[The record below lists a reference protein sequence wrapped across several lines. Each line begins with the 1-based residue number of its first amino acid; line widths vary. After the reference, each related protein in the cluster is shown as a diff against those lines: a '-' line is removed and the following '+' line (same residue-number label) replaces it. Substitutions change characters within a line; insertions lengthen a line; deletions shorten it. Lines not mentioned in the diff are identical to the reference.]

1 MILGIIPARLKSV
14 RLPNKPLI
22 IIDGLPLIIHVLK
35 RALMSKKIDKI
46 IVCTDSIKVINTLK
60 KYNYNG
66 YLTPKNIKNGT
77 DRISFFLE
85 KNTFIYNKLKLVID
99 IQCDEIFLNPN
110 YLDKAIKYH
119 LENLEKFDVL
129 IPHTLTNE
137 TRNKNYVKIVSNQN
151 NKVIYLTRADAPFSF
166 RSKLEKFQRHQDFV
180 SFKPSFIKKF
190 KNLKNRKLEK
200 YEGIELLRV
209 LENGYK
215 IGTIRFKDD
224 SFSINS
230 KKDLIQ
236 SLSLISI
243 DKFRKLYK

>member
-1 MILGIIPARLKSV
+1 MFWTSSKS
-14 RLPNKPLI
+14 
-22 IIDGLPLIIHVLK
+22 
-35 RALMSKKIDKI
+35 
-46 IVCTDSIKVINTLK
+46 
-60 KYNYNG
+60 
-66 YLTPKNIKNGT
+66 
-77 DRISFFLE
+77 
-85 KNTFIYNKLKLVID
+85 FIYNKLKLVID

-137 TRNKNYVKIVSNQN
+137 TKNKNYVKIVSNQN

-243 DKFRKLYK
+243 DKFRKLYKWSLKKNLLYLT